1 MNGKS
6 GAGQR
11 VERAVFET
19 DRYRVVGNLT
29 LPPKGYQSRFSDL
42 LNREGHGFVLL
53 TDVEVTPLNGGE
65 AKRHRFLAL
74 GKEHIRLAHPLEEAG
89 E

>member
-1 MNGKS
+1 MNGSS
-6 GAGQR
+6 GSTQR

-19 DRYRVVGNLT
+19 DRYRIVGDLT

-42 LNREGHGFVLL
+42 LNREGHGFVPL
-53 TDVEVTPLNGGE
+53 TDVEVVPLDGGE
-65 AKRHRFLAL
+65 ARRHRFLAL